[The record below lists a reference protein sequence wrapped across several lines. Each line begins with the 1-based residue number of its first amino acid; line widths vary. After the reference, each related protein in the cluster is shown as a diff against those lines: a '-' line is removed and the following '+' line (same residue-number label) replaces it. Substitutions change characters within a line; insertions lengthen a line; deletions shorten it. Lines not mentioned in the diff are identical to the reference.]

1 MPRDANSTLEE
12 IAVHTKLSHPNLVQ
26 VKGFVRGRLDLAA
39 NRVTPDPDRILMVME
54 YCEGGNLRQ
63 WLSQPLTIRP
73 EARDLQAL
81 KLMLHVAKGIAAL
94 HGRSPVII
102 HRDVK
107 PENIFLTAGQEEA
120 KVGDFGLARELT
132 RSIPNATRGSEYTFD
147 RRVGTLFYM
156 APETFSQQQYTVACD
171 AYAFGVI
178 LYEIF
183 ILRGDGRV
191 YSEQDTLDEER
202 FRQRIADGALAI
214 SVSDAAASAMA
225 ESFRS
230 AMTKLIRSCVHRQSY
245 IRPRFPLIVQK
256 LEDMIAAL
264 QRAIAPMGSVPG
276 PALQPLISGPVEAP
290 RETSLNTYTPRN
302 ARVLPLQEFPQYVD
316 RIGNGSYGEA
326 FRCEFVGTTVVIKQ
340 VRTRPL
346 FSVAFHV

>member
-1 MPRDANSTLEE
+1 M
-12 IAVHTKLSHPNLVQ
+12 HTKLSHPNLVQ
-26 VKGFVRGRLDLAA
+26 VKGFVRGRLDLGL
-39 NRVTPDPDRILMVME
+39 NKIVSDPNKILMVME

-63 WLSQPLTIRP
+63 WLSQPLTVRP
-73 EARDLQAL
+73 EVRDLQAL
-81 KLMLHVAKGIAAL
+81 KLMLNAAKGIAAL

-120 KVGDFGLARELT
+120 KIGDFGLARELT
-132 RSIPNATRGSEYTFD
+132 RCVPNASRGSEYTYGRD
-147 RRVGTLFYM
+147 VGTLFYI
-156 APETFSQQQYTVACD
+156 APEIFGQQQYTVGCD

-191 YSEQDTLDEER
+191 YSEEDTLDEER

-214 SVSDAAASAMA
+214 SISDAAASTMA
-225 ESFRS
+225 TAFRS
-230 AMTKLIRSCVHRQSY
+230 AMIKLIRSCVHRQSY

-256 LEDMIAAL
+256 LEDMISAL
-264 QRAIAPMGSVPG
+264 QNAIAPSAAASAAVPVQG
-276 PALQPLISGPVEAP
+276 PALQPVVAGPVATP
-290 RETSLNTYTPRN
+290 RETSVSNFTPRN
-302 ARVLPLQEFPQYVD
+302 ACVLPLQEFPTYVD

-340 VRTRPL
+340 VCTYEHHMSAPIVVVRTPI
-346 FSVAFHV
+346 V